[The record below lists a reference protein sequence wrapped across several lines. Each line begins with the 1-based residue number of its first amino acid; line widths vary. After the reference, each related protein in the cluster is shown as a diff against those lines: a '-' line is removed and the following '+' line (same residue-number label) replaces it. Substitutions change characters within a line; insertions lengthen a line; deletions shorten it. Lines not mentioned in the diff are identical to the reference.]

1 MKRTRSSSTH
11 IARVLA
17 ASIGAIAGMSIVTPA
32 RGALARQSASVADYI
47 FIDGF
52 DAPVDCAA
60 ALTCAAPAGGKTCI
74 SGRLI
79 DAGSGVQLRASF
91 YAGKTCSSGAAGGPC
106 ELSITAYDA
115 VDYSGNPTGAT
126 PLASSEK
133 TLDGCGRFRFAN
145 LEPSAFGTVAIVVD
159 DAPASPSGDVHV
171 SSAVTRTL
179 APNASVDAVNAVATS
194 RDTVAA
200 WTQSAGNPFGSFSF
214 ADVGVILF
222 GFEVNAVPRA
232 GVTVTRNGSAAASS
246 DFYFSDASSLQR
258 LQVDAALTATGING
272 AALFA
277 GAAGFSS
284 YSGTGAE
291 PVGCTWP
298 SVMATSIAGAVL
310 FIEFNLDCPP

>member
-1 MKRTRSSSTH
+1 M
-11 IARVLA
+11 AGVVA
-17 ASIGAIAGMSIVTPA
+17 ASIGAIAAVSIVTHA
-32 RGALARQSASVADYI
+32 RGALAQPAASAADYV
-47 FIDGF
+47 FVDGF
-52 DAPVDCAA
+52 DAAIDCSPSLA
-60 ALTCAAPAGGKTCI
+60 CAAPAAGKTCI

-91 YAGKTCSSGAAGGPC
+91 YPGKTCSDGAAGGPC

-115 VDYSGNPTGAT
+115 VDYASNPTGAT
-126 PLASSEK
+126 PLASIEK

-145 LEPSAFGTVAIVVD
+145 LDPSPFGGVAIVTD
-159 DAPASPSGDVHV
+159 DAPASPSGDAHV
-171 SSAVTRTL
+171 SSAVTRNL
-179 APNASVDAVNAVATS
+179 APNTSVDAVNAVATT

-222 GFEVNAVPRA
+222 GFEVGTVPRA

-258 LQVDAALTATGING
+258 LQVDPALAATGING

-277 GAAGFSS
+277 GAVGSSS
-284 YSGTGAE
+284 YSGAGAE

-298 SVMATSIAGAVL
+298 LVMATSIAGAVL
-310 FIEFNLDCPP
+310 FVEFNLDCQP